1 MKFSEILSISE
12 KPGLFKYL
20 AQTNN
25 GIIVESLVD
34 SKRTPVPSSARVSTL
49 IDIAI
54 YTEGEDMPLADI
66 FQIMHEKLD
75 GKPSISHKSS
85 ANEMIKTFVEFVPSF
100 DRDRVHSSDLKKVF
114 QWYNMLQA
122 AGMVDYNSELKENEE
137 TEAEGAE

>member
-25 GIIVESLVD
+25 GIIVESLID
-34 SKRTPVPSSARVSTL
+34 AKRFPVSSTARVSTL

-66 FQIMHEKLD
+66 FQIMHDKLE
-75 GKPSISHKSS
+75 GKQSISHKSS
-85 ANEMIKTFVEFVPSF
+85 AKELVNTFVDFIPSF
-100 DRDRVHSSDLKKVF
+100 DRDRVHTSDLKKVF
-114 QWYNMLQA
+114 QWYNLLQA
-122 AGMVDYNSELKENEE
+122 AGMTDYNSELEDTEE
-137 TEAEGAE
+137 EESAE